1 MSEGMSERTQVKEGL
16 SASDGCNSGT
26 CAAGTAQHGQPG
38 QSTQPP
44 AVSPLEVETPKLGMS
59 ANSSFDI

>member
-26 CAAGTAQHGQPG
+26 CAAGTAL
-38 QSTQPP
+38 SRRPP
-44 AVSPLEVETPKLGMS
+44 IPLTFNCCTHQRETG
-59 ANSSFDI
+59 A